1 MEQIETLGA
10 RLRTIMQERKLNYD
24 ALGKLLDMRPQTL
37 NRYVLGQRE
46 PKASVV
52 MEMAARLGVDERWL
66 QGYDVAA
73 VRQAPEGEKMVPVLG
88 VIRAG
93 KKTGKTTITI
103 TLNSGRQA
111 VVQVKVQKGTVR
123 TTKLTGLPSRIT
135 MKKGSTQ
142 YLKPVRVP
150 FTSGEKITC
159 QTSSKKVAVVSK
171 TGKITAKKKG
181 KAVITVRSGKKKVN
195 IKVTVK

>member
-66 QGYDVAA
+66 QGYDVPA
-73 VRQAPEGEKMVPVLG
+73 VRQALEGEKMVPVLG

-93 KKTGKTTITI
+93 NPVIAAEDIEGWESAVWTTRLSISTF
-103 TLNSGRQA
+103 G
-111 VVQVKVQKGTVR
+111 
-123 TTKLTGLPSRIT
+123 SR
-135 MKKGSTQ
+135 
-142 YLKPVRVP
+142 
-150 FTSGEKITC
+150 E
-159 QTSSKKVAVVSK
+159 
-171 TGKITAKKKG
+171 TA
-181 KAVITVRSGKKKVN
+181 
-195 IKVTVK
+195 

>member
-1 MEQIETLGA
+1 MEQIETLGE

-66 QGYDVAA
+66 QGYDVPA

-93 KKTGKTTITI
+93 NPVIAAEDIEGWE
-103 TLNSGRQA
+103 SA
-111 VVQVKVQKGTVR
+111 DVDD
-123 TTKLTGLPSRIT
+123 PS
-135 MKKGSTQ
+135 Q
-142 YLKPVRVP
+142 
-150 FTSGEKITC
+150 
-159 QTSSKKVAVVSK
+159 
-171 TGKITAKKKG
+171 
-181 KAVITVRSGKKKVN
+181 
-195 IKVTVK
+195 